1 MKALAWLLSL
11 FAIAVAI
18 TLAAHNPGYVQFV
31 YPPYRIE
38 MSLTLFVVL
47 ALAVFI
53 TAHFSVRMVS
63 ALLNLPEYVRAF
75 RLERSQSKGRAA
87 MMEALTAFFEGR
99 YAVAEQSAVRAIELG
114 ERSALNP
121 IIAARAAHEQREYEK
136 RDAYLDQ
143 VQGRAVGEETMRL
156 MTKAEFMLDD
166 KQPQSALN
174 SLKELSDTG
183 MRRHVGA
190 LRLELKAQ
198 QQARN
203 WNAVLDVVE
212 QMEKR
217 NAIDVTVAAQ
227 MRQQA
232 WLEKLRHQDLDI
244 TELRATW
251 KSIPA
256 DFRRRAKVAMAGAQA
271 FARLGDVASGKFV
284 LTESLNAQWDSELV
298 SLYGDMV
305 EGDAILQIEQ
315 AEGWL
320 QVHSKDAVL
329 LLALGKL
336 CLHQGLW
343 GKAQSYLEA
352 SSSLRPSRETYTL
365 LAQLA
370 EKLNKPEDAF
380 NYYHRAM
387 ALDQN

>member
-11 FAIAVAI
+11 FALAVAI

-53 TAHFSVRMVS
+53 MAHFSVRMVS

-352 SSSLRPSRETYTL
+352 SGSLRPSRETYTL

-387 ALDQN
+387 ELIQK